1 MMELESWIREQIQQK
16 GPVPFATFMEWA
28 LYHPEWGYYTGER
41 RKFGKEGD
49 FFTSPGVNPVFAEV
63 LADEIAAKW
72 RDGFAVLEFGAGDG
86 RLARDILKRWQG
98 EAPEL
103 YAGVTYRITET
114 SPNLRALQ
122 RETLADH
129 LEKVVWLSEEEL
141 QAGAPYRGVVLTNEL
156 VDAFPVHRII
166 GEAASRDDQTNVA
179 EILESQQI
187 SSDAQ
192 GTEDKGAHKLE
203 SQQFGNDAQRQEAN
217 VEEML
222 ETQRI
227 INGARGDQANVSE
240 IYVTWDEEGAR
251 FVEIG
256 GPLSDERI
264 AGYVR
269 KYCPRLASGQ
279 MAEVGLAGLDW
290 YERAL
295 GLLAEGW
302 IMTIDYGF
310 EAEMM
315 YHPSRRT
322 GTLRGFHRHTLT
334 NDPYQ
339 HIGEQDLTADVNFTA
354 LRDIGEGLGW
364 QTQFFGSQ
372 SKYLLQSGIL
382 QRLTDTMGSQD
393 LFRDP
398 DQKRNRA
405 IRQMIMPGG
414 MGDHFKVL
422 VQHRPPICAIMN
434 KMFAVGAKE

>member
-1 MMELESWIREQIQQK
+1 REQIEQK

-63 LADEIAAKW
+63 LADEIAGKW
-72 RDGFAVLEFGAGDG
+72 RDGFTVLEFGAGDG
-86 RLARDILKRWQG
+86 RLARDLLSRWQG
-98 EAPEL
+98 EAPEV

-141 QAGAPYRGVVLTNEL
+141 HAGAPYRGVVLTNEL

-166 GEAASRDDQTNVA
+166 GQCPAKADQPTVA
-179 EILESQQI
+179 ELLESQRISDEAQEDEANDTELLESQQI
-187 SSDAQ
+187 S
-192 GTEDKGAHKLE
+192 
-203 SQQFGNDAQRQEAN
+203 
-217 VEEML
+217 
-222 ETQRI
+222 
-227 INGARGDQANVSE
+227 NGEREDQANVAE
-240 IYVTWDEEGAR
+240 IYVTWDEDAGR
-251 FVEIG
+251 FVERT
-256 GPLSDERI
+256 GPPSDERI
-264 AGYVR
+264 ARYVSR
-269 KYCPRLASGQ
+269 YCPRLASGQ
-279 MAEVGLAGLDW
+279 IAEVGLAGLDW

-295 GLLAEGW
+295 GLLAEGEF
-302 IMTIDYGF
+302 MTIDYGF

-334 NDPYQ
+334 TDPYLY
-339 HIGEQDLTADVNFTA
+339 IGEQDLTADVNFTA
-354 LRDIGEGLGW
+354 LRDIGETRGW
-364 QTQFFGSQ
+364 QTEFFGSQ
-372 SKYLLQSGIL
+372 SKYLLQAGIL
-382 QRLTDTMGSQD
+382 QRLTDTMGRD
-393 LFRDP
+393 PFHDP

-422 VQHRPPICAIMN
+422 VQHRPPS
-434 KMFAVGAKE
+434 VL

>member
-1 MMELESWIREQIQQK
+1 MKELESWIREQIEQK

-28 LYHPEWGYYTGER
+28 LYHPQWGYYTGER
-41 RKFGKEGD
+41 RKFGKAGD

-72 RDGFAVLEFGAGDG
+72 RDGFTVLEFGAGDG
-86 RLARDILKRWQG
+86 RLARDILTRWQG

-114 SPNLRALQ
+114 SPTLRALQ

-129 LEKVVWLSEEEL
+129 LEKVTWLSEEEL
-141 QAGAPYRGVVLTNEL
+141 QAAAPYRGVVLTNEL

-166 GEAASRDDQTNVA
+166 GQSPAKGEEANDV
-179 EILESQQI
+179 EMLESQQ
-187 SSDAQ
+187 
-192 GTEDKGAHKLE
+192 
-203 SQQFGNDAQRQEAN
+203 
-217 VEEML
+217 
-222 ETQRI
+222 
-227 INGARGDQANVSE
+227 NGSVSCGDRVNVSE
-240 IYVTWDEEGAR
+240 IYVTWDQDAGR
-251 FVEIG
+251 FAEQIG
-256 GPLSDERI
+256 QLSDERI
-264 AGYVR
+264 AGYVQ

-279 MAEVGLAGLDW
+279 IAEVSLAGLDW
-290 YERAL
+290 YQRAL

-322 GTLRGFHRHTLT
+322 GTLRGFHRHALT
-334 NDPYQ
+334 TDPYQ

-354 LRDIGEGLGW
+354 LRDIGEARGW
-364 QTQFFGSQ
+364 QTVFFGAQ
-372 SKYLLQSGIL
+372 SRYLLQAGIL
-382 QRLTDTMGSQD
+382 QRLTDTMGQD
-393 LFRDP
+393 PFRDP

-405 IRQMIMPGG
+405 IRQLIMPGG

-422 VQHRPPICAIMN
+422 VQHRPPSML
-434 KMFAVGAKE
+434 